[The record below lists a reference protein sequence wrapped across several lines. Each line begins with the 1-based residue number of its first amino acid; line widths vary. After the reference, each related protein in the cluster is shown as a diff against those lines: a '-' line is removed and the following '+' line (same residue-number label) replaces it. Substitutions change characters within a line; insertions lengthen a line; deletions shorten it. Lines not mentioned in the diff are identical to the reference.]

1 MTSNILSDVKCR
13 TMFAEFFS
21 ENSPFVLENTQ
32 KLINVHVAYQTYG
45 KLNEEGT
52 NAILICHALTGN
64 SHVAGV
70 LSIEESDSNS
80 SPDLLKKYS
89 RLFKGKPGWWDPLI
103 GPDKVFDTNKYFI
116 ICSNIL
122 GSCYG
127 TIGPVSINP
136 QTSRPYQASF
146 SSVTVRDMIKVQKEL
161 IDYLGVNKL
170 KTVTGGSLGGMQA
183 LEWGVMYPE
192 IVESVIPIGA
202 SAKHS
207 AWAIGLGELGRM
219 AIKNDPDWAN
229 GYYENQPVRGLSL
242 ARQIAMVS
250 YRSFQS
256 FESKFGRDKES
267 NNENYKVISYL
278 SYQGHKLVDRFD
290 ANTYLLLANAMDH
303 HDIGFNRD
311 KVENVLGAIR
321 VKTLAIGISSDIL
334 YPTAEQKFLVRHI
347 PEAKYAEIDS
357 PHGHDA
363 FLIEF
368 DQLDKILREFLNH
381 TKPLN

>member
-1 MTSNILSDVKCR
+1 
-13 TMFAEFFS
+13 
-21 ENSPFVLENTQ
+21 
-32 KLINVHVAYQTYG
+32 
-45 KLNEEGT
+45 
-52 NAILICHALTGN
+52 
-64 SHVAGV
+64 VAGV
-70 LSIEESDSNS
+70 LSIEESDANSN
-80 SPDLLKKYS
+80 PDLLNKYS
-89 RLFKGKPGWWDPLI
+89 KLFKGKPGWWDPLI
-103 GPDKVFDTNKYFI
+103 GPGKVFDTNNYFV

-127 TIGPVSINP
+127 TTGPVSINP

-146 SSVTVRDMIKVQKEL
+146 PSVTVRDMIKVQKEL

-170 KTVTGGSLGGMQA
+170 KTVTGGSLGGMQS
-183 LEWGVMYPE
+183 LEWGVMHPE
-192 IVESVIPIGA
+192 IVESIIPIGA

-207 AWAIGLGELGRM
+207 AWAIGLGELERQ

-229 GYYENQPVRGLSL
+229 GYYDKQPVRGLSL

-256 FESKFGRDKES
+256 FDTKFGRDKE
-267 NNENYKVISYL
+267 NNDDLYRVISYL
-278 SYQGHKLVDRFD
+278 TYQGHKLVDRFD
-290 ANTYLLLANAMDH
+290 ANTYVLLANAMDH
-303 HDIGFNRD
+303 HDIGFKRD
-311 KVENVLGAIR
+311 KVENVLRAIK

-347 PEAKYAEIDS
+347 PESKYAEIDS

-368 DQLDKILREFLNH
+368 DQLTRIISEFMGSENLLN
-381 TKPLN
+381 